1 MNVNESVYGSKDKW
15 IKYSTSQ
22 YIEEKNGYK
31 YANFTD
37 AETTHLVNGNLNNGS
52 INLKLQ
58 FNQPIDNSVAFL
70 GVDSNCELA
79 NQHWYRLGESELTD
93 IAMRKTDANPLC
105 FVSYS
110 ASAIPNNYNNFA
122 LSTDNVAWAYNM
134 VKTNNIDCNIVP
146 VTYVPVKSKY
156 LIIVQAWNKSFV
168 PTAPTTVTRWTG
180 DLYQYVNGETTDGT
194 KNYEEYPYVKA
205 VMLFP
210 NVKLTG
216 SANDYEFV
224 SNTRRLMPVVMQ
236 QLAQFVDPQYD
247 GKVYN
252 VLRYLQ
258 PTTSTVI
265 QTAVGTL
272 NDTTTTNLNLSG
284 TVPIM
289 LMGNVQEYY
298 TGSLNRYFGL
308 VGDINKFYD
317 YTKYRLWWYKHIDD
331 FGGIDKFAEYCRRQC
346 SYLGGFFCER
356 YDYSRKPTYDDVN
369 TYLGII
375 DDNGVTHGDYS
386 VGEDNKKQ
394 KQYQWDNFDDNNF
407 DPTKKP
413 DVPDEERPSDKYN
426 WSRNH
431 NYGLAGGNYYAITF
445 EEIQSLKKWCHDI
458 VFPQAKFVVGTPEEG
473 QYSYEELGY
482 NLEFRFNGQY
492 PEDQFISLM
501 YYPFS
506 VTDYLTGAGI
516 VPSVNIKLGNVRTQT
531 VEDWFGTTVEGVTGW
546 KLDSGTN
553 YCEFN
558 SGDYLISEQF
568 GDFRDYPPYTS
579 MTLVIPWH
587 GCVELDVGEWYGHYI
602 NTKMI
607 VDIITGASST
617 AILRDGIVV
626 GTIDGQVGVPVQL
639 IVRNVG
645 DFTNTLIQGSQQLNQ
660 QKLAIAG
667 TVIGAGITVAGI
679 GANTV
684 AGTMGNAE
692 AMGNAYAGLGNLA
705 KQAVGGLQQAAQYE
719 NTKFKIEHTKA
730 GSSIVSQQAPAV
742 AMYYEQTPRLIF
754 HYPRLMSG
762 YNASVYGA
770 TVGFACS
777 KQGTVGSNRGY
788 SVFSGADLSGV
799 TATDSEKQMIY
810 DSLKS
815 GVII

>member
-15 IKYSTSQ
+15 IKYSKSQ

-37 AETTHLVNGNLNNGS
+37 AETIYFSDGSLEVANDNGRLAFGT
-52 INLKLQ
+52 
-58 FNQPIDNSVAFL
+58 PIDNSIAYL
-70 GVDSNCELA
+70 GVDSGCEFA
-79 NQHWYRLGESELTD
+79 NQSWYRCETASLARINL
-93 IAMRKTDANPLC
+93 RKLDVTPLC
-105 FVSYS
+105 FMTYDMTSL
-110 ASAIPNNYNNFA
+110 PNNYNYFN
-122 LSTDNVAWAYNM
+122 LNNDNVSWAYNM
-134 VKTNNIDCNIVP
+134 IKNNNIDLRMVP
-146 VTYVPVKSKY
+146 VTYVPVKTKY
-156 LIIVQAWNKSFV
+156 LIIVEAWHKSFD
-168 PTAPTTVTRWTG
+168 PDAPSPVGRITC
-180 DLYQYVNGETTDGT
+180 DLYRYVNPEVG
-194 KNYEEYPYVKA
+194 NYEEYPYIKS
-205 VMLFP
+205 VMLYP
-210 NVKLTG
+210 LIRLTG
-216 SANDYEFV
+216 GSSDFEFIAN
-224 SNTRRLMPVVMQ
+224 SKRLIPVALN
-236 QLAQFVDPQYD
+236 QLDTFSDPRFE
-247 GKVYN
+247 GKTYN
-252 VLRYLQ
+252 VLRYAQ
-258 PTTSTVI
+258 PTVSIFGKPSAIGTSSN
-265 QTAVGTL
+265 GTPI
-272 NDTTTTNLNLSG
+272 NLNLTGTIPIMIMGDTQEYINANVNDYIGIAG
-284 TVPIM
+284 TV
-289 LMGNVQEYY
+289 NKYY
-298 TGSLNRYFGL
+298 DFN
-308 VGDINKFYD
+308 NKRIY
-317 YTKYRLWWYKHIDD
+317 LYKHVSEY
-331 FGGIDKFAEYCRRQC
+331 GGVDKFREYCLRQ
-346 SYLGGFFCER
+346 SAYLGGFFCEK
-356 YDYSRKPTYDDVN
+356 YYASRTASYDDEN

-375 DDNGVTHGDYS
+375 DDDGVTHGDYS
-386 VGEDNKKQ
+386 VGEDNRKQ
-394 KQYQWDNFDDNNF
+394 KQYQWDSFDDNKY
-407 DPTKKP
+407 DPSKKP
-413 DVPDEERPSDKYN
+413 DVPDVERPSDKYN
-426 WSRNH
+426 WSRLH
-431 NYGLAGGNYYAITF
+431 NFGLAGGNYYAITF
-445 EEIQSLKKWCHDI
+445 DEILSLRKWCHDI

-516 VPSVNIKLGNVRTQT
+516 VPSANIKLGNVRTQT

-553 YCEFN
+553 FCEFD

-587 GCVELDVGEWYGHYI
+587 GSVELDVGEWYGHYI

-684 AGTMGNAE
+684 AGAMGNAE
-692 AMGNAYAGLGNLA
+692 AMGNAYSGLGNLA
-705 KQAVGGLQQAAQYE
+705 KQAVGGLQQVAQYE

-754 HYPRLMSG
+754 HYPRLMAG
-762 YNASVYGA
+762 YNASVYGS